1 MLKEQGMR
9 AFSIPKGGIHLA
21 IQRPKGTQD
30 LLPGVIERWQY
41 LEEQIRKICKE
52 YGYEEIRTPMFE
64 ATELF
69 QRGVGET
76 TDIVNKEMYT
86 FLDKGDRSMTLR
98 PEGTAS
104 VCRAYV
110 ENKLYG
116 GPQPVKLYYIGPMFR
131 YERPQS
137 GRFRQFHQFGVEVLG
152 ADKPIVDAEVITL
165 VWDLYTRLGL
175 KGLEV
180 HVNSVGCPTCRAEHK
195 SKLQEFLAPRREHLC
210 KDCQERYEKN
220 PMRILDCKNPTCREI
235 TQGAPTTLDML
246 CEDCGQ
252 HFKELQELLS
262 AAKVVY
268 KVDPRLVRG
277 LDYYRKTAF
286 EVLVEDIGAQSAIC
300 GGGRYDGLVQ
310 EVGGPQT
317 PGIGFAMGMERVLAA
332 LNLSEEAQ
340 EVESKVYLMLVALG
354 EKAQKEGFA
363 IVSQL
368 RKKGIIANVDLLGR
382 SLKAQLKTADRTKAK
397 YAAILGDEELEKGIV
412 LLRDLTIGEQE
423 EIALSELEDYVLKKY
438 REDGSV

>member
-1 MLKEQGMR
+1 M
-9 AFSIPKGGIHLA
+9 A

-30 LLPGVIERWQY
+30 LLPGVVEQWQD

-52 YGYEEIRTPMFE
+52 YGYQEIRTPIFE

-86 FLDKGDRSMTLR
+86 FFDKGDRSITLR

-110 ENKLYG
+110 ENKLHG

-152 ADKPIVDAEVITL
+152 VDKPMVDAEVITL
-165 VWDLYTRLGL
+165 VWDLYSRLGL

-180 HVNSVGCPTCRAEHK
+180 HVNSVGCPSCRPEHK
-195 SKLQEFLAPRREHLC
+195 KKLQEFLAPRQEQLC
-210 KDCQERYEKN
+210 KDCQSRFEKN
-220 PMRILDCKNPTCREI
+220 PLRILDCKNPTCQEI
-235 TQGAPTTLDML
+235 TQGAPTTLDTL
-246 CEDCGQ
+246 CEECAE
-252 HFKELQELLS
+252 HFKELQSLLS
-262 AAKVVY
+262 AAEVVY
-268 KVDPRLVRG
+268 KVNPRLVRG

-310 EVGGPQT
+310 EVGGPPT

-332 LNLSEEAQ
+332 RKLAQ
-340 EVESKVYLMLVALG
+340 GEQEGEGKDYLLLVALG
-354 EKAQKEGFA
+354 DQAQREGFA
-363 IVSQL
+363 IVSRL
-368 RKKGIIANVDLLGR
+368 RKQGMPAGIDLLGR
-382 SLKAQLKTADRTKAK
+382 SLKAQLKAADRVQAH
-397 YAAILGDEELEKGIV
+397 YAAILGEEELHKGIII
-412 LLRDLTIGEQE
+412 LRDLRLGEQVELPLQDFE
-423 EIALSELEDYVLKKY
+423 EVVWKRYK
-438 REDGSV
+438 EDGN